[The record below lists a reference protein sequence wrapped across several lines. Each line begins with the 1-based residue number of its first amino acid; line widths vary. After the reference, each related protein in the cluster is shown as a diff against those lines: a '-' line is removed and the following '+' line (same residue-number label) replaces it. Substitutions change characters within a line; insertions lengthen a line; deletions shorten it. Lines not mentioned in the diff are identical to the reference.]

1 MAVSKA
7 FFCLPETNA
16 GWNLVQ
22 TFKQQQ
28 EQDIPVSPYGEKRAV
43 VIGGG
48 TGAPVSIKVLLA
60 MGFETSAVIAM
71 ADDGGSTGLLRER
84 VGAIPPGDIRK
95 CLVAMAHDSDD
106 PFVRAFKMR
115 FDYAQ
120 NHTLGNLMLTALAET
135 SRSFSEAIHI
145 CERMLGARGHVYPS
159 TLDPITLTGFTRDGR
174 ELKGQAVISRSSVP
188 LSAVSLIP
196 DNPIG
201 YPPALEALRRADL
214 IILGPGSVFTSI
226 IPNLLV
232 PGVIDAIRESKAR
245 TLLLC
250 PIADMQGETEGL
262 TVLEIIEAVR
272 AHGMDKLLDAV
283 CVQIEDGKAT
293 QRFSISHADEVTIG
307 HDIPQMIIRQMAD
320 TIYPTW
326 HNPRTLGGVIEE
338 VVWACP
344 SQQR

>member
-1 MAVSKA
+1 MSVSETL
-7 FFCLPETNA
+7 FCLPETNA
-16 GWNLVQ
+16 HWNLAQ
-22 TFKQQQ
+22 TFKQQAAQ
-28 EQDIPVSPYGEKRAV
+28 AVVSPYGKKKAV

-48 TGAPVSIKVLLA
+48 TGAPVSIRVLLA
-60 MGFETSAVIAM
+60 LGFETSAVIAM

-120 NHTLGNLMLTALAET
+120 NHTLGNLMLTALSET
-135 SRSFSEAIHI
+135 SHSFPEAIHI

-159 TLDPITLTGFTRDGR
+159 TLDPITLAGHTRDGR
-174 ELKGQAVISRSSVP
+174 ELTGQTTISRSTTA
-188 LSAVSLIP
+188 LSTVSLIP
-196 DNPIG
+196 DNPTG
-201 YPPALEALRRADL
+201 YEPALDALRKADL

-232 PGVIDAIRESKAR
+232 QGVADAVRESGAR

-250 PIADMQGETEGL
+250 PVADMQGETEGL
-262 TVLEIIEAVR
+262 RAIEIVNAVR

-283 CVQIEDGKAT
+283 CIQVEDGAKMR
-293 QRFSISHADEVTIG
+293 RFPIDHADLAAIG
-307 HDIPQMIIRQMAD
+307 RDIPQVVVRQMTD
-320 TIYPTW
+320 TVYPTW
-326 HNPRTLGGVIEE
+326 HNPHMLGEIVEE
-338 VVWACP
+338 VMSTCL
-344 SQQR
+344 SRQR